1 MNELISLK
9 VNCPVCGESL
19 MDEKIKVDN
28 CPSYKLKIKVGEK
41 EGIMNLS
48 SVWESYNYLCDI
60 ETPENSIVKVFC
72 SHCNSEII
80 SNTVCEVCDAPM
92 IAFDLD
98 IGGKID
104 ICSRV
109 GCKNHF
115 VKFVDFTFALKNLF
129 DESELSGM
137 PYYRKMT
144 ISSKGSDTALSHE
157 EEKIEIIKSGTFL
170 HAFCPHCRK
179 TLIEN
184 NMIKL
189 KVGKGKKV
197 GYIMLSP
204 YLNVFTSKSTIY
216 LQEGKEIGGLRCF
229 HCDTSLMVKNHPCEE
244 CGSEVFK
251 IEISART
258 KLLNFYLC
266 SKKGC
271 RWHGLSKEDLNDIR
285 LEDSL
290 EW

>member
-1 MNELISLK
+1 MN
-9 VNCPVCGESL
+9 
-19 MDEKIKVDN
+19 DKILVDN
-28 CPSYKLKIKVGEK
+28 CHSYKLKIMVGEK
-41 EGIMNLS
+41 EGTMNLT
-48 SVWESYNYLCDI
+48 SVWDSYNYLCDI
-60 ETPENSIVKVFC
+60 EIPENSIVKVFC
-72 SHCNSEII
+72 PHCNSEII
-80 SNTVCEVCDAPM
+80 RDTECEICKAPM

-115 VKFVDFTFALKNLF
+115 VKFVDLTFALKNLF
-129 DESELSGM
+129 SETELSGM

-144 ISSKGSDTALSHE
+144 ISSQGLDASLSHE
-157 EEKIEIIKSGTFL
+157 DEKMEIIKSGSFL
-170 HAFCPHCRK
+170 HAFCPHCK
-179 TLIEN
+179 NTLVEN

-189 KVGKGKKV
+189 KLGKGKNV
-197 GYIMLSP
+197 GYIMISP

-229 HCDTSLMVKNHPCEE
+229 HCDTSLMVKDFPCQE

>member
-9 VNCPVCGESL
+9 VNCPVCGKPL
-19 MDEKIKVDN
+19 MDNETLVDN
-28 CPSYKLKIKVGEK
+28 CPSIRFIIKVGEEK
-41 EGIMNLS
+41 GAMNLS
-48 SVWESYNYLCDI
+48 SVWESHNFLSDI
-60 ETPENSIVKVFC
+60 ETPEGAILKVYCPHC
-72 SHCNSEII
+72 SSEI
-80 SNTVCEVCDAPM
+80 SENAECDNCNAPM
-92 IAFDLD
+92 IPFDLD
-98 IGGKID
+98 IGGKIN

-115 VKFVDFTFALKNLF
+115 VKFVDFTFALKKLF
-129 DESELSGM
+129 NESDLSGM

-144 ISSKGSDTALSHE
+144 IASKGSNNLNIE
-157 EEKIEIIKSGTFL
+157 EEKVEIIKSGTFL
-170 HAFCPHCRK
+170 HAFCPHCNK
-179 TLIEN
+179 TLIEK

-189 KVGKGKKV
+189 KAIRGKEE

-216 LQEGKEIGGLRCF
+216 LKEGKEIDDLKCF
-229 HCDTSLMVKNHPCEE
+229 HCNTSLVVPDEKCEE

-251 IEISART
+251 ILISART
-258 KLLNFYLC
+258 KLLDFYLC

-271 RWHGLSKEDLNDIR
+271 RWHGLSKEDLNEIR

>member
-1 MNELISLK
+1 MNELICLK
-9 VNCPVCGESL
+9 VNCPVCGRSL
-19 MDEKIKVDN
+19 MDDEILVDN
-28 CPSYKLKIKVGEK
+28 CPSYKLQIKVGEK
-41 EGIMNLS
+41 EGTMNLS

-60 ETPENSIVKVFC
+60 EIPENSIIKIFC
-72 SHCNSEII
+72 SHFNSEII
-80 SNTVCEVCDAPM
+80 SDAECEVCKAPM
-92 IAFDLD
+92 IPLDLD

-129 DESELSGM
+129 NESELSEM

-144 ISSKGSDTALSHE
+144 ISSKGSDTTLSYE
-157 EEKIEIIKSGTFL
+157 EEKMEIIKSGSFL
-170 HAFCPHCRK
+170 HPFCPHCKK

-184 NMIKL
+184 NLVKL
-189 KVGKGKKV
+189 KVVRGKKK
-197 GYIMLSP
+197 GFIMLSP
-204 YLNVFTSKSTIY
+204 YLNVFTSRSTIF
-216 LQEGKEIGGLRCF
+216 LHEGKKIGDLRCF
-229 HCDTSLMVKNHPCEE
+229 HCDTSLMVKDKYCEE
-244 CGSEVFK
+244 CESEVFK
-251 IEISART
+251 VAVSART
-258 KLLNFYLC
+258 KLLDFYLC

>member
-1 MNELISLK
+1 MYELISLN
-9 VNCPVCGESL
+9 VNCPVCGKSL
-19 MDEKIKVDN
+19 MDEKELVDN
-28 CPSYKLKIKVGEK
+28 CPSYKLKIKIDEK

-48 SVWESYNYLCDI
+48 SVWESYNYICDI
-60 ETPENSIVKVFC
+60 ETPKNAIVKIFC

-80 SNTVCEVCDAPM
+80 SDAECMVCKAPM
-92 IAFDLD
+92 IPLDMD

-104 ICSRV
+104 ICSRI

-129 DESELSGM
+129 NESELTGM
-137 PYYRKMT
+137 PYYRDMT
-144 ISSKGSDTALSHE
+144 ISNQESGTALSHE
-157 EEKIEIIKSGTFL
+157 EEKIEIIKSGTYL
-170 HAFCPHCRK
+170 HTFCPHCRK
-179 TLIEN
+179 TLIEK

-189 KVGKGKKV
+189 KVVKGRKK
-197 GYIMLSP
+197 GFIMLSP
-204 YLNVFTSKSTIY
+204 YLNVFTSKSTIF
-216 LQEGKEIGGLRCF
+216 LQEGKEIGDLRCF
-229 HCDTSLMVKNHPCEE
+229 HCDTSLMVKGKYCEE
-244 CGSEVFK
+244 CESEVFR

-258 KLLNFYLC
+258 KLLDFYLC

>member
-1 MNELISLK
+1 MNELICLK
-9 VNCPVCGESL
+9 ANCPVCGESL
-19 MDEKIKVDN
+19 MDDKVKVDN
-28 CPSYKLKIKVGEK
+28 CPSYKLKIKVKEK

-60 ETPENSIVKVFC
+60 ETSENSVIKVFC

-80 SNTVCEVCDAPM
+80 SDAKCEVCKAPM
-92 IAFDLD
+92 IQLDLD

-144 ISSKGSDTALSHE
+144 IASQGSETALSHE
-157 EEKIEIIKSGTFL
+157 DEKIEILKSGTFL
-170 HAFCPHCRK
+170 HAFCPHCKK
-179 TLIEN
+179 TLVEK

-189 KVGKGKKV
+189 KVVRGRKNGF
-197 GYIMLSP
+197 IMLSP

-216 LQEGKEIGGLRCF
+216 LQEGKEIGDLRCF
-229 HCDTSLMVKNHPCEE
+229 HCDTSLMVKDKKCEE

-258 KLLNFYLC
+258 KLLDFYLC